1 MSSEFDPYRVW
12 LSISPS
18 EQPVNYY
25 RLLGIPLFESD
36 PDVISGAADR
46 QMTHVRTF
54 QAGKYSELSQRILNE
69 LSQARVTLL
78 DQDKKAEYDAKLRAE
93 LNSSSSIINKGSLSS
108 IGVLG
113 EMQSP
118 SPPASSLNEF
128 GDAFSSSHSNHSH
141 LHKNT
146 VKKLR
151 KKKTENESSSSTEDN
166 ADRPGHK
173 KALPKYIL
181 YIGIAAIGLVLLI
194 VFMILASNLSFNADS
209 DEDSDELDSEYD
221 SFDQPISPVNSQQ
234 GVREEAARRAGER
247 MVKTVNGIEF
257 AFRWCPPGTFIMG
270 SPENELGR
278 KSDET
283 QHQVTLTKG
292 FWIMET
298 EVTVGMFKE
307 FVKEMGYESKGDTP
321 TGWTGRGFK
330 TSSEFS
336 WKNPPYEQDD
346 FCPVTC
352 VSKDDI
358 LAFCKWLGGKIDNN
372 VQLPTEAQWEYACR
386 AGGSTES
393 HVDDLDKVAWYVENS
408 DYKAHPVGTKKSN
421 AWGLYD
427 MLGNQWELCL
437 DDHRTYTRQSVTD
450 PFTPSET
457 RSIGRGG
464 SWDSGKM
471 NCRPAIRWGYNNTDR
486 SFNVTFRCAI
496 VSELAMPTLQK
507 PSVTPKPVV
516 KGNAGIRMVKTVNG
530 VEFAFRYCPPGT
542 FMMGSPK
549 NEPGRESYEIQHEVT
564 LTKGFWMLETE
575 ITQRQWKAIMGNNP
589 SYSKDDDLPVE
600 MVSWNDCQEFCRKT
614 GFDFPTEAQWEYACR
629 AGTTGAY
636 AGDLDAMAWYSSNSS
651 RITHPVGTKKPNAWG
666 LYDMHGNVYEWCADW
681 YGYYSSERV
690 TDPTGPSSGVLRVE
704 RGGCSADTAKYNRSA
719 HHHRDAPQERNRY
732 LGFRCI
738 LNSAFIPK
746 SDRTTSAIPE
756 STSINRASAI
766 SDDNRKT
773 VTVNGVEIAFRWCPP
788 GTFMMGSPDDE
799 PGRQQNE
806 TQHQVTLTKGFWIME
821 TEVTV
826 GMFKAFVDETGY
838 ESKGNTPVI
847 WIERQGMKYYPE
859 CSWRKTD
866 FYQDN
871 NHPVTCISWA
881 DALEFNKWLGSKL
894 GQDVELPTEAQ
905 WEYACRAGTTD
916 AYAGDLDQMAWYEYN
931 ANKKTHR
938 VAQKE
943 PNNWGIYDMHGNV
956 WEWCN
961 DCYYSYSNNSL
972 TDPAVNNSNTPLKA
986 IRGGSFIANKSRSAS
1001 RNWSNSTSRGLDL
1014 GFRSIIVSDLASYS
1028 RQINSTTDNNAGVKM
1043 VKIINGVEFT
1053 FRWCPPGTF
1062 MMGSPEDEKNRDNDE
1077 TQHQVT
1083 LTKGFWML
1091 ETEVTEKQWKVI
1103 MGKNTTH
1110 FPRGDDRHVGFVTWN
1125 DCQEFCKKCTKLG
1138 FPVQLP
1144 TEAQW
1149 EYACRAG
1156 STEAYSGNLDDM
1168 AWYCDNSGGV
1178 SHPVRTKKP
1187 NAWGLYDMHGN
1198 AWEWCADWYG
1208 VYPDES
1214 VTDPIGPSNGVKR
1227 VNRGGGFGDSATGVC
1242 RSANRGNFDP
1252 DFGLVF
1258 NGFRC
1263 VLNTP
1268 FISQSDRTSTENPK
1282 SIVINR
1288 IPAKSDDNRKTVMIN
1303 GVEFAFRWCPA
1314 GKFTMGSPESESGH
1328 NSYESQHQVTIS
1340 NGFWIM
1346 ETEVTQKQWKAIT
1359 GKTPSSFEG
1368 DNLPVENISWNDCIE
1383 FCKTCSRHGLNV
1395 QMPTEEQWEYACRAG
1410 TKTAFAGKLDDMGWY
1425 SSNSAYETHPV
1436 GTKTPNAWGLYDM
1449 HGNVWEWCLDRFAD
1463 YSANNR
1469 LSSSERRGSGRVIR
1483 GGAWFSFANSCP
1495 SANRSCSLPDYK
1507 CGGIGIRCVVNSK
1520 VLFDENAIAHDSEIT
1535 PENIGFGKKAGE
1547 QKTCK
1552 IKGVVFAF
1560 RWCPAGNYTMGS
1572 PEFEYG
1578 RCASNEQ
1585 QRRVNISE
1593 GFWIMETEV
1602 TQKQWYVIMGNN
1614 PSYFKG
1620 ANNPVERVSWNDC
1633 QIFCKKTG
1641 LSLPTEEQ
1649 WEYACRAGTTGKYAG
1664 NNIDDLA
1671 WYSSNSDSRTH
1682 SVGFKE
1688 PNEWGLYD
1696 MHGNVWEWCSNKESG
1711 SSDRVVRGGC
1721 WYFPAE
1727 GCRSAMHG
1735 AFPIQKQNNLTGFRC
1750 VIVPQISESI
1760 EDDAQIDKN
1769 KKAGTRMVKE
1779 INGVEIAFRW
1789 CPSGMFTMGSPSGE
1803 VGHREDEKQRKVT
1816 LTKGFWI
1823 METEVTLEQYIAI
1836 TGKSPIVLAGSSDSH
1851 IDFKIPATWISWST
1865 AQEFCQKCTKLG
1877 LPLKLP
1883 TEAQWEYACRAGT
1896 TGPYAGDLD
1905 EMAWY
1910 SVNSG
1915 GKPHTVGTKKPN
1927 SWGIYDMHGNVMEWC
1942 QDFSDVWS
1950 DDVYDPS
1957 EDTIDP
1963 TGATEGK
1970 FHIFRGGYYGSAAND
1985 CRSARSEAKTE
1996 DGCESYA
2003 QIMGIRCIIGQ

>member
-18 EQPVNYY
+18 EQPANYY

-54 QAGKYSELSQRILNE
+54 QAGQYSELSQRILNE
-69 LSQARVTLL
+69 LSQARITLL
-78 DQDKKAEYDAKLRAE
+78 DPQKKAEYDATIRTGS
-93 LNSSSSIINKGSLSS
+93 NSTFSVDNNLQIRPLGSF
-108 IGVLG
+108 G
-113 EMQSP
+113 EVQSP
-118 SPPASSLNEF
+118 PPPSTSSLNPF
-128 GDAFSSSHSNHSH
+128 TNAFTPSNSNHSQSVKSRN
-141 LHKNT
+141 KNY
-146 VKKLR
+146 R
-151 KKKTENESSSSTEDN
+151 KKKTDDAADYKNDQSDSKSTF
-166 ADRPGHK
+166 K
-173 KALPKYIL
+173 KNMLL
-181 YIGIAAIGLVLLI
+181 IGIVIIAVVLLT
-194 VFMILASNLSFNADS
+194 VFLILASSLLFKNESEDNPDDLQSEFDTSFLKN
-209 DEDSDELDSEYD
+209 
-221 SFDQPISPVNSQQ
+221 QPISPAKSQQ
-234 GVREEAARRAGER
+234 VVRDESERKAGER

-450 PFTPSET
+450 PFTPSEN

-516 KGNAGIRMVKTVNG
+516 NGNAGTRMVKTVNG
-530 VEFAFRYCPPGT
+530 VEIAFRYCPPGT
-542 FMMGSPK
+542 FMMGSP
-549 NEPGRESYEIQHEVT
+549 E
-564 LTKGFWMLETE
+564 
-575 ITQRQWKAIMGNNP
+575 
-589 SYSKDDDLPVE
+589 
-600 MVSWNDCQEFCRKT
+600 
-614 GFDFPTEAQWEYACR
+614 
-629 AGTTGAY
+629 
-636 AGDLDAMAWYSSNSS
+636 
-651 RITHPVGTKKPNAWG
+651 
-666 LYDMHGNVYEWCADW
+666 
-681 YGYYSSERV
+681 
-690 TDPTGPSSGVLRVE
+690 
-704 RGGCSADTAKYNRSA
+704 
-719 HHHRDAPQERNRY
+719 
-732 LGFRCI
+732 
-738 LNSAFIPK
+738 
-746 SDRTTSAIPE
+746 
-756 STSINRASAI
+756 
-766 SDDNRKT
+766 
-773 VTVNGVEIAFRWCPP
+773 
-788 GTFMMGSPDDE
+788 DE

-1168 AWYCDNSGGV
+1168 AWYYDNSGGV

-1198 AWEWCADWYG
+1198 ACEWCADWYG

-1227 VNRGGGFGDSATGVC
+1227 VNRGGGFGESAPGAC

-1314 GKFTMGSPESESGH
+1314 GKFTMGSPESEPGH

-1383 FCKTCSRHGLNV
+1383 FCKACSRHGLNV

-1520 VLFDENAIAHDSEIT
+1520 VLFDENAIARDSEIT

-1572 PEFEYG
+1572 PDFEYG

-1593 GFWIMETEV
+1593 GFWVMETEV

-1664 NNIDDLA
+1664 SNIDDLA

-1711 SSDRVVRGGC
+1711 SSNRVVRGGC

-1735 AFPIQKQNNLTGFRC
+1735 AFPPQKQNNLTGFRC